1 METGGSINLC
11 TRGDSNPQT
20 LSGVRTSSVCVCQFH
35 HPCAGLR
42 LVYFEVFGAAGFAAE
57 SIDLYA
63 SAAAGDDGAAGA
75 AAGAAA
81 GIGAGMGGAFEVTL
95 DMPVRSERSV
105 KKSEVKAKVAARAP
119 VNFFMKLEPLGVLIS
134 ESPPPPNID
143 NPAPRP
149 V

>member
-1 METGGSINLC
+1 ML
-11 TRGDSNPQT
+11 
-20 LSGVRTSSVCVCQFH
+20 
-35 HPCAGLR
+35 
-42 LVYFEVFGAAGFAAE
+42 YFEVFGATGFATGFAAE

-63 SAAAGDDGAAGA
+63 SDAAGDDGVAGA

-105 KKSEVKAKVAARAP
+105 RNRDVMAKVAARPP
-119 VNFFMKLEPLGVLIS
+119 VNFFMKLEPLGVLIK

-143 NPAPRP
+143 RPAPRP
-149 V
+149 VCKSTNKIMPKHAMM